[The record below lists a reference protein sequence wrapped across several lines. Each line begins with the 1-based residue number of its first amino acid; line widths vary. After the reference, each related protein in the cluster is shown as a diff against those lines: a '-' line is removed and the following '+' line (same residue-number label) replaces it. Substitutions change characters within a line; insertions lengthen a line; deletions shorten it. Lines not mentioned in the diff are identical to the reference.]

1 MNKVFLI
8 ATALGVLA
16 VIYLSIADNSEQK
29 LSATDVAS
37 SGTINRPVITSDEN
51 KSNTANLAAQKQK
64 MEERYQTVSDNEQVT
79 SLEQRIGELNQLY
92 PYREF
97 SSDEVLDLLAQ
108 SNAWESSSEV
118 PESLPITDEQ
128 RNDGRAFIELNPER
142 FQVLLPG
149 DTIEMPLEKLGM
161 RLEIKIDSREALPD
175 GGFTLHGHVLGS
187 DELMRATITQGP
199 GLSLAGIDTPQGH
212 VVMQAND
219 THGWVA
225 TSETLFKQDQHKTD
239 VLLPTDE

>member
-1 MNKVFLI
+1 MNKFFLI
-8 ATALGVLA
+8 SAAVGVL
-16 VIYLSIADNSEQK
+16 VIIYFSTADDTGQELSVDSG
-29 LSATDVAS
+29 TS
-37 SGTINRPVITSDEN
+37 SGTITRPATTSVVEHE
-51 KSNTANLAAQKQK
+51 SNAVKLSPQKQK
-64 MEERYQTVSDNEQVT
+64 MEERYKTVSDNEQLT

-97 SSDEVLDLLAQ
+97 SEDEVLDLLAQ
-108 SNAWESSSEV
+108 PNAWESSPEV
-118 PESLPITDEQ
+118 PESLPLSAEQ
-128 RNDGRAFIELNPER
+128 RTDGRDFIEINPDR

-149 DTIEMPLEKLGM
+149 DSIEMPLEKLGM

-175 GGFTLHGHVLGS
+175 GGFTLHGHVVGT

-225 TSETLFKQDQHKTD
+225 TSETLFKQDPHKTD
-239 VLLPTDE
+239 VLLPTE

>member
-1 MNKVFLI
+1 MKKVFLI
-8 ATALGVLA
+8 SAAVGVL
-16 VIYLSIADNSEQK
+16 VVVYLSTADKSVQE
-29 LSATDVAS
+29 LSVEPVAS
-37 SGTINRPVITSDEN
+37 SGTIARPAIPVETQS
-51 KSNTANLAAQKQK
+51 STANISTQKQK
-64 MEERYQTVSDNEQVT
+64 LEERYKTVSDNEQLT
-79 SLEQRIGELNQLY
+79 SLEQRITELNQLY

-97 SSDEVLDLLAQ
+97 SEDEVLDLLAQ
-108 SNAWESSSEV
+108 PNAWEGSPEV
-118 PESLPITDEQ
+118 PESLPLTADQ
-128 RNDGRAFIELNPER
+128 RNDGRDFIQINPDR

-175 GGFTLHGHVLGS
+175 GGFTLHGHVVGT
-187 DELMRATITQGP
+187 DEFMRATITQGP

-225 TSETLFKQDQHKTD
+225 TSETLFKQDPHKTD
-239 VLLPTDE
+239 LLLPTDE

>member
-1 MNKVFLI
+1 MKKVFLI
-8 ATALGVLA
+8 SAAVGVL
-16 VIYLSIADNSEQK
+16 VVVYLSTADKSVQE
-29 LSATDVAS
+29 LSVEPVAS
-37 SGTINRPVITSDEN
+37 SGTIARPAIPFETQS
-51 KSNTANLAAQKQK
+51 STANISTQKQK
-64 MEERYQTVSDNEQVT
+64 LEERYKTVSDNEQLT
-79 SLEQRIGELNQLY
+79 SLEQRITELNQLY

-97 SSDEVLDLLAQ
+97 SEDEVLDLLAQ
-108 SNAWESSSEV
+108 PNAWEGSPEV
-118 PESLPITDEQ
+118 PESLPLTADQ
-128 RNDGRAFIELNPER
+128 RNDGRDFIQINPDR

-175 GGFTLHGHVLGS
+175 GGFTLHGHVVGT
-187 DELMRATITQGP
+187 DEFMRATITQGP

-225 TSETLFKQDQHKTD
+225 TSETLFKQDPHKTD

>member
-1 MNKVFLI
+1 MKKVFLI
-8 ATALGVLA
+8 SAAVGVL
-16 VIYLSIADNSEQK
+16 VVVYLSTADKSVQE
-29 LSATDVAS
+29 LSVEPVAS
-37 SGTINRPVITSDEN
+37 SGTIARPAIPVETQSSI
-51 KSNTANLAAQKQK
+51 ANISTQKQK
-64 MEERYQTVSDNEQVT
+64 LEERYKTVSDNEQLT
-79 SLEQRIGELNQLY
+79 SLEQRITELNQLY

-97 SSDEVLDLLAQ
+97 SEDEVLDLLAQ
-108 SNAWESSSEV
+108 PNAWEGSPEV
-118 PESLPITDEQ
+118 PESLPLTADQ
-128 RNDGRAFIELNPER
+128 RNDGRDFIQINPDR

-161 RLEIKIDSREALPD
+161 RLEIKVDSREALPD
-175 GGFTLHGHVLGS
+175 GGFTLHGHVVGT
-187 DELMRATITQGP
+187 DEFMRATITQGP

-225 TSETLFKQDQHKTD
+225 TSETLFKQDPHKTD

>member
-1 MNKVFLI
+1 MKKVFLI
-8 ATALGVLA
+8 SAAVGVL
-16 VIYLSIADNSEQK
+16 VVVYLSTADKSVQE
-29 LSATDVAS
+29 LSVEPVAS
-37 SGTINRPVITSDEN
+37 SGTIARPAIRVETQS
-51 KSNTANLAAQKQK
+51 STANISTQKQK
-64 MEERYQTVSDNEQVT
+64 LEERYKTVSDNEQLT
-79 SLEQRIGELNQLY
+79 SLEQRITELNQLY

-97 SSDEVLDLLAQ
+97 SEDEVLDLLAQ
-108 SNAWESSSEV
+108 PNAWEGSPEV
-118 PESLPITDEQ
+118 PESLPLTADQ
-128 RNDGRAFIELNPER
+128 RNDGRDFIQINPDR

-175 GGFTLHGHVLGS
+175 GGFTLHGHVVGT
-187 DELMRATITQGP
+187 DEFMRATITQGP

-225 TSETLFKQDQHKTD
+225 TSETLFKQDPHKTD

>member
-1 MNKVFLI
+1 MKKVFLI
-8 ATALGVLA
+8 SAAVGVLV
-16 VIYLSIADNSEQK
+16 VIYLSSADKSVQE
-29 LSATDVAS
+29 LSVEPVAS
-37 SGTINRPVITSDEN
+37 SGTVARPAIPVVETQS
-51 KSNTANLAAQKQK
+51 STANISTQKQK
-64 MEERYQTVSDNEQVT
+64 LEERYKTVSDNEQLT
-79 SLEQRIGELNQLY
+79 SLEQRITELNQLY

-97 SSDEVLDLLAQ
+97 SEDEVLDLLAQ
-108 SNAWESSSEV
+108 PNAWEGSPEV
-118 PESLPITDEQ
+118 PESLPLTADQ
-128 RNDGRAFIELNPER
+128 RNDGRDFIQINPDR

-175 GGFTLHGHVLGS
+175 GGFTLHGHVVGT
-187 DELMRATITQGP
+187 DEFMRATITQGP

-225 TSETLFKQDQHKTD
+225 TSETLFKQDPHKTD
-239 VLLPTDE
+239 LLLPTDE

>member
-16 VIYLSIADNSEQK
+16 VIYLSIADNSEQE

-37 SGTINRPVITSDEN
+37 SGTIARPAIPVDTQS
-51 KSNTANLAAQKQK
+51 STANISTQKQK

-79 SLEQRIGELNQLY
+79 SLEQRITELNQLY

-108 SNAWESSSEV
+108 SNAWEGSPEV
-118 PESLPITDEQ
+118 PESLPLTADQ
-128 RNDGRAFIELNPER
+128 RNDGRDFIQINPDR

-175 GGFTLHGHVLGS
+175 GGFTLHGHVVGT
-187 DELMRATITQGP
+187 DEFMRATITQGP

-225 TSETLFKQDQHKTD
+225 TSETLFKQDPHKTD